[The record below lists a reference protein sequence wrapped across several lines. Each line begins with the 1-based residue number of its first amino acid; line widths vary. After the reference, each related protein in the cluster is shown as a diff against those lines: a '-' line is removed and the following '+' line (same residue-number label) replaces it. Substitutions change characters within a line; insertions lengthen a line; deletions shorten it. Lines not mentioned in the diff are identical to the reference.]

1 MTLASAGLKRG
12 EESSGRK
19 ASCPDPDSRRRRVLK
34 KSRLLVKQICHKRRS
49 PLRVPEKPSA
59 FHRLA
64 QRTASRL
71 RDARQQS
78 RLFARWNQSL
88 GRGMLT
94 KFSVRQ
100 VLEPEEKKPSS
111 VSSRFDLIPIY
122 GVGEVLTAPRQRAD
136 KYIFP
141 YKWKSHLRIDEVHR
155 HLDAPKK

>member
-1 MTLASAGLKRG
+1 MSYFWIYRPTLGNCVSSAGR
-12 EESSGRK
+12 SSPRL
-19 ASCPDPDSRRRRVLK
+19 CPGSLLHAGAAFLVGTSRWALRRRNV
-34 KSRLLVKQICHKRRS
+34 
-49 PLRVPEKPSA
+49 
-59 FHRLA
+59 
-64 QRTASRL
+64 
-71 RDARQQS
+71 RQQS
-78 RLFARWNQSL
+78 RSFACWNPRL
-88 GRGMLT
+88 RRGMLT
-94 KFSVRQ
+94 KFGVRQ

>member
-1 MTLASAGLKRG
+1 MWFPSFSPALR
-12 EESSGRK
+12 ERESPIQ
-19 ASCPDPDSRRRRVLK
+19 A
-34 KSRLLVKQICHKRRS
+34 
-49 PLRVPEKPSA
+49 PETQSA
-59 FHRLA
+59 FHPRA
-64 QRTASRL
+64 QRDAFRC
-71 RDARQQS
+71 RGARQQS
-78 RLFARWNQSL
+78 RSLARWNQSL
-88 GRGMLT
+88 GRGMLI

-141 YKWKSHLRIDEVHR
+141 YKWKPHLRIDEVHR